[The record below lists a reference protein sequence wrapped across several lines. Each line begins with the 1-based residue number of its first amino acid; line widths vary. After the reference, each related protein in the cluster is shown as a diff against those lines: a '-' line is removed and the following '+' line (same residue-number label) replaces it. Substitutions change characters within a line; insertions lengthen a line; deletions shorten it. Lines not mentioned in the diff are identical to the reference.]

1 MNSAFDREK
10 QQEDLDSRLV
20 VAFEK
25 MAEVFRVLLWDQA
38 KVHGLSPIQM
48 QILIFLKNHE
58 PALGRPAI
66 LASELNVTK
75 PTISDALK
83 SLVEK
88 GLIASKQNPN
98 DSRSRLL
105 TLKSK
110 GANLTTEIESFSH
123 PLQKQLAKLGSTEKS
138 IVLERMLTLI
148 DGLASADVIS
158 PQRMCYNCSHYKG
171 DRHHDH
177 HCLLL
182 EKRLSKETLR
192 IDCPEHSTV
201 S

>member
-38 KVHGLSPIQM
+38 KVYGLSPIQM

-58 PALGRPAI
+58 PALGKPAI
-66 LASELNVTK
+66 LAKELNVTK

-88 GLIASKQNPN
+88 GLIVSKQNPN

-105 TLKSK
+105 SLKPK
-110 GANLTTEIESFSH
+110 GTRLTEKIESFSH
-123 PLQKQLAKLGSTEKS
+123 PLQEQLSKLGGTEKS

-148 DGLASADVIS
+148 DGLATADVIS
-158 PQRMCYNCSHYKG
+158 TQRMCYNCAHYKG
-171 DRHHDH
+171 DKHHDH

-182 EKRLSKETLR
+182 DKRLSKETLR
-192 IDCPEHSTV
+192 IDCPEHSLAG
-201 S
+201 

>member
-1 MNSAFDREK
+1 MDSAFDRDK
-10 QQEDLDSRLV
+10 QQLDLDSRLI

-58 PALGRPAI
+58 PSLGKPAV

-83 SLVEK
+83 SLTEK
-88 GLIASKQNPN
+88 GLISSKPNPQ

-105 TLKSK
+105 TLKAK
-110 GANLTTEIESFSH
+110 GTKLTEKIEAFPH
-123 PLQKQLAKLGSTEKS
+123 PLQEQLALVGSTEKS

-148 DGLASADVIS
+148 NGLANNEVIS
-158 PQRMCYNCSHYKG
+158 TQRMCYSCAHYKG
-171 DRHHDH
+171 DKHHDH
-177 HCLLL
+177 HCTLL
-182 EKRLSKETLR
+182 ERRLSKETLR
-192 IDCPEHSTV
+192 IDCPEHALAG
-201 S
+201 

>member
-10 QQEDLDSRLV
+10 QQEDLDSKLV

-58 PALGRPAI
+58 PALGKPAI
-66 LASELNVTK
+66 IASELNVTK

-88 GLIASKQNPN
+88 GLIVSKQNPS

-105 TLKSK
+105 SLKPK
-110 GANLTTEIESFSH
+110 GASLTKEIESFSH
-123 PLQKQLAKLGSTEKS
+123 PLQEQLSKLGTTEKS

-148 DGLASADVIS
+148 DGLATSDVIS
-158 PQRMCYNCSHYKG
+158 TQRMCYSCAHYKG
-171 DRHHDH
+171 DKHHDH

-192 IDCPEHSTV
+192 IDCPEHSLV

>member
-1 MNSAFDREK
+1 MNSAFDRKK

-38 KVHGLSPIQM
+38 KVYGLSPIQM

-58 PALGRPAI
+58 PSLGKPAL

-83 SLVEK
+83 SLVAK
-88 GLIASKQNPN
+88 GLINSKPNPN

-105 TLKSK
+105 TLKAK
-110 GANLTTEIESFSH
+110 GTTLTEKIESFPQ
-123 PLQKQLAKLGSTEKS
+123 PLQNQLAKMGSTEKS

-148 DGLASADVIS
+148 DGLATSDVIS
-158 PQRMCYNCSHYKG
+158 TQRMCYSCSHYKG

-177 HCLLL
+177 HCTLL

-192 IDCPEHSTV
+192 IDCPEHLLAS
-201 S
+201 

>member
-1 MNSAFDREK
+1 MNSAFDRDK

-58 PALGRPAI
+58 PALRKPAL
-66 LASELNVTK
+66 LAKELNVTK

-88 GLIASKQNPN
+88 GLIVSKQNPN

-105 TLKSK
+105 SLKAK
-110 GANLTTEIESFSH
+110 GNRLTEKIESFSH
-123 PLQKQLAKLGSTEKS
+123 PLQEQLSKLGSTEKS

-148 DGLASADVIS
+148 DGLATADVIS
-158 PQRMCYNCSHYKG
+158 TQRMCYNCAHYKG
-171 DRHHDH
+171 DKHHDH
-177 HCLLL
+177 HCMLLD
-182 EKRLSKETLR
+182 KRLSKETLR
-192 IDCPEHSTV
+192 IDCPEHSLAG
-201 S
+201 

>member
-105 TLKSK
+105 SLKSK
-110 GANLTTEIESFSH
+110 GASLTAKIESFSH
-123 PLQKQLAKLGSTEKS
+123 PLQEQLSKLGSTEKS

-148 DGLASADVIS
+148 DGLAAADVIS

-192 IDCPEHSTV
+192 IDCPEHSLV